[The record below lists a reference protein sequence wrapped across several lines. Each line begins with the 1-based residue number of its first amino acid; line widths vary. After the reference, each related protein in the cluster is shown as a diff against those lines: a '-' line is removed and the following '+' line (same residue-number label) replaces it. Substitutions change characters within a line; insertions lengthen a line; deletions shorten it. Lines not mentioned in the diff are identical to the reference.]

1 MQGPQAQPPAAPEP
15 ANSALAPGEVPDLP
29 AGIGGSDPEV
39 PLQYT
44 PADLTAAAELLDH
57 AGAGE
62 AQLVVALTDE
72 QISALDGYA
81 RRQFIA
87 EPWLEEHP
95 EQRRLVAGV
104 ALRGLIAAEQVQ
116 LHTEEDTGA
125 QRWRA
130 VPEIAGC
137 LVLRRTAE
145 RFTTAERTVQTAQGP
160 QVHRLHYYAHS
171 TGVLEEEVTAAG
183 VHRFTAL
190 APGQASARLAGFIDP
205 LGTESTGGEPVHV
218 QASALASHP
227 LAQRLAQTRALSVLT
242 VVRTADGDVQQVS
255 AYATAQGVLTMEAL
269 DPSAQDPELEFRA
282 VDAKDLHAL
291 ATVVVVGR
299 GEPG

>member
-1 MQGPQAQPPAAPEP
+1 M
-15 ANSALAPGEVPDLP
+15 
-29 AGIGGSDPEV
+29 
-39 PLQYT
+39 
-44 PADLTAAAELLDH
+44 
-57 AGAGE
+57 
-62 AQLVVALTDE
+62 
-72 QISALDGYA
+72 
-81 RRQFIA
+81 
-87 EPWLEEHP
+87 
-95 EQRRLVAGV
+95 
-104 ALRGLIAAEQVQ
+104 
-116 LHTEEDTGA
+116 
-125 QRWRA
+125 
-130 VPEIAGC
+130 
-137 LVLRRTAE
+137 
-145 RFTTAERTVQTAQGP
+145 
-160 QVHRLHYYAHS
+160 HRLHYYAHS

-190 APGQASARLAGFIDP
+190 APGQASARLAAS
-205 LGTESTGGEPVHV
+205 STRWGPSPPAGSRMHV

-299 GEPG
+299 GEPRVSSLRAARSSVLLSPQSCSVRGGARQLRAHRGAVRVERPTSTPEPTSARASAEAADESAVSMAAASHGGRWFLPRGHARRRLAVFRGSPM